1 MRVQVEKI
9 VGAPECESLRT
20 RVNAEDR
27 AGGTAVSTL
36 EHAIALAAKAH
47 AGQIDKVG
55 APYILH
61 PLRVMLRVTTTEE
74 RIAAVLHDVVEDSSW
89 SLERLA
95 GEGFSP
101 EIIEAVDALS
111 HRPQETYEEF
121 VLRAAANAIAR
132 VVKLADLED
141 NCDLSRI
148 AHPSSRDF
156 ARIEKYRRAIAVLRA
171 HEGGGP

>member
-1 MRVQVEKI
+1 M
-9 VGAPECESLRT
+9 
-20 RVNAEDR
+20 
-27 AGGTAVSTL
+27 STL

-47 AGQIDKVG
+47 EGQIDKAG

-61 PLRVMLRVTTTEE
+61 PLRVMLRVTTIEE
-74 RIAAVLHDVVEDSSW
+74 RIAAVLHDVVEDSGW

-156 ARIEKYRRAIAVLRA
+156 ARIEKYGRAIAVLRA
-171 HEGGGP
+171 QESGGPERPHVSH